1 MSLRRRHGVQLAF
14 INLTPLI
21 DVCLMLVVF
30 FVLCLTTSQA
40 APRALPV
47 TLPEAASATAPVV
60 ATLEVVVQK
69 DGALTI
75 GGAPLSLLEL
85 GARAHGQARASI
97 LADRD
102 CTHGRVVDVV
112 DVLRRAGVVDVY
124 FATAKPLQ
132 DW

>member
-30 FVLCLTTSQA
+30 FVLCLTTSQS
-40 APRALPV
+40 APRSLPV
-47 TLPEAASATAPVV
+47 TLPEAASATA
-60 ATLEVVVQK
+60 AAISTLEVVVQK
-69 DGALTI
+69 DGALSI
-75 GGAPLSLLEL
+75 GGVPVTLEEL
-85 GARAHGQARASI
+85 AAKARGQARASI

-112 DVLRRAGVVDVY
+112 DVLRRSGVADVY
-124 FATAKPLQ
+124 FATAQPLQ

>member
-1 MSLRRRHGVQLAF
+1 MTLRRRHGVQLAF

-30 FVLCLTTSQA
+30 FVLCLTTSQS
-40 APRALPV
+40 APRSLPV
-47 TLPEAASATAPVV
+47 TLPEAASASAPVV
-60 ATLEVVVQK
+60 TTLEVVVQK
-69 DGALTI
+69 DGALSI
-75 GGAPLSLLEL
+75 GGAPVTLAEL
-85 GARAHGQARASI
+85 GARAQSQARASI

-112 DVLRRAGVVDVY
+112 DVLRRAGVTDVY